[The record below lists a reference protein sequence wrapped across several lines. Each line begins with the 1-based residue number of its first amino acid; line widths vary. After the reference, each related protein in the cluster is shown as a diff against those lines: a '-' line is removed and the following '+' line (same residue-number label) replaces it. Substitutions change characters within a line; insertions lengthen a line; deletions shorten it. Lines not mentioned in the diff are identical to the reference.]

1 MGELGQHPVLRFAR
15 AIIPALAGIALCS
28 AEAAASVKRG
38 RSPSSVR
45 VSLVPLA
52 REVVF
57 PASVDSNS
65 PLFWNEFGEMVL
77 FTSFGQPFFNVGP
90 DLQSLTPVGAVA
102 FDEEGPGRRWLES
115 VIRGGDGTLY
125 GYYHAEPAGLCGVE
139 SGLTEP
145 LIGAA
150 VSLDD
155 GQSWRDLGIVLR
167 APAGSLR
174 CETPNSYFAGGVGD
188 FSVLL
193 DPDERYAYFFFSS
206 YSGAPEEQ
214 GVSLARMQ
222 WADRDRPVGKLEKFF
237 EGLWLEPGL
246 GGRSTAIFPAARLW
260 DELDADAFWGPSV
273 HWNTELRQYVMLLN
287 HNIGT
292 SFTNEGIYVAF
303 AADIGD
309 PASWSAPEKI
319 LEGGGWYPQVIG
331 LEAEFGTDKQAGR
344 EAWFCV
350 HGVCAHHIVFEMA
363 AATSRSAAAGTLS
376 RVADKSVPSTAKRAP
391 SSARRRGRRG

>member
-1 MGELGQHPVLRFAR
+1 LSAKTLWRFAR
-15 AIIPALAGIALCS
+15 AVLPVLAGIALCS
-28 AEAAASVKRG
+28 SEAAASVKLV
-38 RSPSSVR
+38 RSSSSVR

-52 REVVF
+52 REIVF

-65 PLFWNEFGEMVL
+65 PLFWNDFGEMVL

-115 VIRGGDGTLY
+115 VIRSGDGTLY
-125 GYYHAEPAGLCGVE
+125 GYYHAEPAGLCGLE

-214 GVSLARMQ
+214 GVSVARMP

-237 EGLWLEPGL
+237 EGLLQ
-246 GGRSTAIFPAARLW
+246 
-260 DELDADAFWGPSV
+260 
-273 HWNTELRQYVMLLN
+273 WNTELRQYVMLLN

-303 AADIGD
+303 AADLGD

-319 LEGGGWYPQVIG
+319 MEDGGWYPQVIG

-350 HGVCAHHIVFEMA
+350 HGVCAHRIVFEIG

-376 RVADKSVPSTAKRAP
+376 RGADKSVPAAIKRAP